1 MRRTIPLLVAVALA
15 LTGCTAESPE
25 DAYVAAV
32 TSAAPQILDRGTEQE
47 LVELGG
53 NVCDYMDDGLTAAEA
68 TSRLV
73 ELGIPAKESK
83 AVVTEAVA
91 TLC

>member
-1 MRRTIPLLVAVALA
+1 MRRTIPLLLVAALA
-15 LTGCTAESPE
+15 LTGCAGQSAE
-25 DAYVAAV
+25 DAYLAAV
-32 TSAAPQILDRGTEQE
+32 TAEAPQILDRGTEQE